1 VEHNIH
7 LTFLESPPMSNK
19 LGSLDLKI
27 ETEKNII
34 SEKKN
39 IISVNSDMSQIV
51 NKKTNNKKVFF

>member
-1 VEHNIH
+1 
-7 LTFLESPPMSNK
+7 MSNK